1 MSKIK
6 EMVETSSMY
15 FEYENDKYEVY
26 RLMKEYAEYYVRQYR
41 DLVEN
46 NMMILDNGESL
57 ILKSELLKIKLP
69 NHE

>member
-26 RLMKEYAEYYVRQYR
+26 RLMKEYAEYYVKQYR
-41 DLVEN
+41 DLVED
-46 NMMILDNGESL
+46 NMMNSDNGESL